1 MDERKILQN
10 TDALETNKQI
20 IRKTNKKIQNEKNT
34 RKHIL
39 DLAKLQGCHNEA
51 KIIMEKY
58 DKLLAGCSDEKERK
72 HIAIMGIAELHKLMN
87 VQGPLI
93 INGIEVL
100 PAVGEIR
107 DIIY

>member
-1 MDERKILQN
+1 MDEGKILQ
-10 TDALETNKQI
+10 DALALERNKQI
-20 IRKTNKKIQNEKNT
+20 IKKTNRKVQNEKNT

-39 DLAKLQGCHNEA
+39 ELAKLQGCDHEA
-51 KIIMEKY
+51 RQIMEKY
-58 DKLLAGCSDEKERK
+58 DRLLAGCADAKEKK

-93 INGIEVL
+93 INGVEVL
-100 PAVGEIR
+100 PAIGEIR